1 MNDDVAGL
9 VERLGVYADYVE
21 YDPPLN
27 YEDAAATTMREA
39 VCTIRALV
47 AANSVLAA
55 AHNDTLAKLR
65 EAVEVMEPF
74 RGATAMLGSICPD
87 DERRWPG
94 AKPMPTVG
102 ELKRIDAFFATME
115 QILRREP

>member
-1 MNDDVAGL
+1 MTEDVAGL
-9 VERLGVYADYVE
+9 VKRLGVYAEYVE

-39 VCTIRALV
+39 ASTIRAL
-47 AANSVLAA
+47 
-55 AHNDTLAKLR
+55 DAKLR

-74 RGATAMLGSICPD
+74 RGAAAMLGPICPD

-102 ELKRIDAFFATME
+102 ELKRIDAFLTTMDKTNE
-115 QILRREP
+115 Q